1 MSPRKKKDTPENEPL
16 EEGSAAGVSAEGSA
30 DGVSD
35 GVTEE
40 ITPDA
45 GVGAAD
51 PPGPLEFAEMKR
63 KLAEQVERET
73 AAKDIAPAAEPAVPP
88 QASDDADE
96 AAPED
101 DTGSD
106 DDSEEAS
113 LPPGHRDLA
122 GDADLVKRH
131 ADGDPSAFEE
141 IVRAHESRVY
151 AVAYRMVGNSED
163 ARDVSQEVFINAFR
177 ALPRFRVEAP
187 LSVWFYR
194 STVNSSINLLRR
206 RKPVTSID
214 DAEYGLAD
222 DNRSPDD
229 LALAAD
235 TADAVHEA
243 LEILSEEFRAVIVLR
258 DLEDLDYAEVATA
271 LDIPIGTVR
280 SRLHRA
286 RAQLAE
292 ILRPYRDAGRMA

>member
-1 MSPRKKKDTPENEPL
+1 MSPKQRDTPENEPAPG
-16 EEGSAAGVSAEGSA
+16 GSGAEVFEVSEAAEAPGVSQ
-30 DGVSD
+30 VSE
-35 GVTEE
+35 VSE
-40 ITPDA
+40 
-45 GVGAAD
+45 AAD
-51 PPGPLEFAEMKR
+51 EEEL
-63 KLAEQVERET
+63 
-73 AAKDIAPAAEPAVPP
+73 PA
-88 QASDDADE
+88 
-96 AAPED
+96 
-101 DTGSD
+101 
-106 DDSEEAS
+106 
-113 LPPGHRDLA
+113 GHRDLS
-122 GDADLVKRH
+122 GDADLVRRH

-206 RKPVTSID
+206 RKPASSLD

-222 DNRSPDD
+222 EHRSPDD

-243 LEILSEEFRAVIVLR
+243 LEALSEDFRAVIVLR

>member
-1 MSPRKKKDTPENEPL
+1 MSPKQRDTPENEPARG
-16 EEGSAAGVSAEGSA
+16 GSGAEVSE
-30 DGVSD
+30 VS
-35 GVTEE
+35 E
-40 ITPDA
+40 
-45 GVGAAD
+45 
-51 PPGPLEFAEMKR
+51 
-63 KLAEQVERET
+63 
-73 AAKDIAPAAEPAVPP
+73 AAEEQELPA
-88 QASDDADE
+88 
-96 AAPED
+96 
-101 DTGSD
+101 
-106 DDSEEAS
+106 
-113 LPPGHRDLA
+113 GHRDLS
-122 GDADLVKRH
+122 GDADLVRRH

-206 RKPVTSID
+206 RKPATSLD

-222 DNRSPDD
+222 EHRSPDD

-243 LEILSEEFRAVIVLR
+243 LEALSEDFRAVIVLR